1 MNIRWL
7 APAGL
12 AAAAALGVAACGSSS
27 SGNSASVGG
36 SGNGAS
42 PTASHSMAAGG
53 SAVKA
58 RTISGKKV
66 LTNSA
71 GMTLYW
77 FVPDTAHKSVCN
89 GSCAT
94 YWPPVKGPVTAGA
107 GVTGMLG
114 TITRSDGTRQA
125 TYDGHPL
132 YTYVADSAPG
142 QDKGN
147 GLNVNG
153 GLWWNVNV
161 NGSTPSP
168 SHSPKSGGSGGGS
181 GGSGY

>member
-1 MNIRWL
+1 MGIRWL

-12 AAAAALGVAACGSSS
+12 AAAALAVAACGSST
-27 SGNSASVGG
+27 SGNSAPAAG
-36 SGNGAS
+36 SGNGGS
-42 PTASHSMAAGG
+42 PTASHSMAGG
-53 SAVKA
+53 TVVKA
-58 RTISGKKV
+58 RTISGTKV

-71 GMTLYW
+71 GRTLYW
-77 FVPDTAHKSVCN
+77 FVPDTPTKSACN

-94 YWPPVKGPVTAGA
+94 FWPPLKGPVTAGA

-125 TYDGHPL
+125 TYNGHPL

-147 GLNVNG
+147 GLKVNG
-153 GLWWNVNV
+153 GLWWHVKV
-161 NGSTPSP
+161 SGGAPAPTP
-168 SHSPKSGGSGGGS
+168 SHSTKSGGGS
-181 GGSGY
+181 GGYGY